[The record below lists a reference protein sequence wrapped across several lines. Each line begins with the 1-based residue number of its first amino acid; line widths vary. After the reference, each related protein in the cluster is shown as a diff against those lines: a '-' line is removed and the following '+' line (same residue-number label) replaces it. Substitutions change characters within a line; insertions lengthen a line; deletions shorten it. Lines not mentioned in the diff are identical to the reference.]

1 MKPHKL
7 LLTSLLAAAA
17 MGAVPVYGDAAYTST
32 TTGVGTTTATLQL
45 DGGTTTLSG
54 GSIDL
59 SSFSGTLELSGN
71 NGGSI
76 STVATNGGWG
86 GRVSFAADTYSS
98 ALTRIILNAGI
109 EADLTNVASQSGLT
123 IEADN
128 ASFYFGSGG
137 SMLSANLHVGS
148 GGVRLNGGSA
158 ATQTYA
164 GTITGSGS
172 VYNFL
177 SESNNNASGG
187 TVIFTGNTSG
197 FTGTWV
203 SANNNAKIWQFGDGS
218 AAAAGGAVG
227 GNFGTSTQ
235 SVKLKF
241 DFTGDYSVGGNVY
254 ASALTIAGGNA
265 SFGGAVKAGSISVAS
280 GATAKLAEGSAFNL
294 ASVASAIA
302 ISGGGNFVLAGNVSL
317 SADASGAPLS
327 LTAGTFSVEDTASF
341 ALTGT
346 GRLGESVN
354 FVSVSGGTVTAATLS
369 TEKFTYNGHA
379 LSSRVTGVSLT
390 ESGSL
395 AFTGKALSLTWKSDL
410 ATGTWNKSDQNF
422 TASDGT
428 ASSFVDYD
436 DVTFA
441 TAGASVTI
449 GEAIA
454 AERITISEDT
464 TFMASSANTLSASNV
479 AVESGKTLTI
489 SGSGGISNYSFG
501 SVDVAENAVWDL
513 GTYGSVA
520 VSQTVT
526 GSGTVKIVNSSGG
539 HNVTVNLGEFSGILD
554 FTGKFKSNGN
564 TLGADA
570 TIRISGSGANCN
582 MWGGG
587 TLANDVHFLTDYQ
600 IGDSTSTSITLSGH
614 VSTEEGT
621 TLTVGATR
629 SGYTG
634 TAIFSGD
641 MDVSH
646 LLVND
651 YGVVQIRNNAGD
663 SGSWKTLNKVTLANG
678 RTLTLYSA
686 AQPTVATT
694 IGELALSGAAATL
707 AMTNFQGYWNV
718 DKLDIGEQTSVT
730 LNLESS
736 QSSSNTGIFEFGA
749 SSAGDVGNFAG
760 TFNVTSTDTGKT
772 RSVSV
777 VISNGDIAKKAVVN
791 LASIGVNAS
800 NPSKLSLGVNA
811 SCVTIAGL
819 VSTLGDN
826 AGVYSGKVGT
836 ETDGAS
842 IPAGDSTTRTLV
854 IKTAE
859 GGDYSFNGKIL
870 ANLNLEKTGAGMQ
883 TLAGAS
889 TAFNGSVKVS
899 GGVLALADASAIGFG
914 NAVRID
920 GGQLKVGN
928 GTTAVSLNAAAY
940 TIVLSDA
947 YSADSGVAAI
957 VGTDTAN
964 KSSVALATDTK
975 ITIELADSVAVSLAA
990 EAAQYQYK
998 IFDATTIDDASFS
1011 IDSFAL
1017 SEALKSD
1024 WRISDY
1030 TNGVLTISAIPEPS
1044 AFGLLAGIGALALAG
1059 TRRRRR
1065 KA

>member
-1 MKPHKL
+1 MKPQKF

-17 MGAVPVYGDAAYTST
+17 MSAVPAYGDAAYTST
-32 TTGVGTTTATLQL
+32 TTGVGTTLATMQL
-45 DGGTTTLSG
+45 DGDTTTVLA
-54 GSIDL
+54 GSNINL
-59 SSFSGTLELSGN
+59 GNFSGTLELSGN

-86 GRVSFAADTYSS
+86 GRVSFAENSYTSE
-98 ALTRIILNAGI
+98 LTRIILNAGI
-109 EADLTNVASQSGLT
+109 EAELTNVASQSGLT

-128 ASFYFGSGG
+128 ASFYFTGDT
-137 SMLSANLHVGS
+137 LSANLHVGS
-148 GGVRLNGGSA
+148 GGVRLNGNSG

-164 GTITGSGS
+164 GTITGSGN

-177 SESNNNASGG
+177 SQSTNGS
-187 TVIFTGNTSG
+187 VIFTGNTSG

-203 SANNNAKIWQFGDGS
+203 SANDSAKIWQFGDGS

-227 GNFGTSTQ
+227 GNFGTRTQ
-235 SVKLKF
+235 RVKLKF
-241 DFTGDYSVGGNVY
+241 NFTGDYSVGGNVY

-341 ALTGT
+341 ALTGA

-410 ATGTWNKSDQNF
+410 TTGTWNKSNQNF

-449 GEAIA
+449 GEPIA

-464 TFMASSANTLSASNV
+464 TFTASSSNTLSASNV

-539 HNVTVNLGEFSGILD
+539 HSVTVNLGEFSGILD
-554 FTGKFKSNGN
+554 FTGKFKSDGN
-564 TLGADA
+564 TLGTDA

-600 IGDSTSTSITLSGH
+600 IGDSTSTSITLSGR

-634 TAIFSGD
+634 TAIFSGG

-651 YGVVQIRNNAGD
+651 YGVAQIRNNAAD
-663 SGSWKTLNKVTLANG
+663 SGSSKKLNKVTLANG

-694 IGELALSGAAATL
+694 IGELALSGATATL
-707 AMTNFQGYWNV
+707 AMTHFQGYWNV

-730 LNLESS
+730 LNLASS
-736 QSSSNTGIFEFGA
+736 QSSSNTGIFELGA
-749 SSAGDVGNFAG
+749 SSASDVGNFAG

-777 VISNGDIAKKAVVN
+777 VISNGDIAKKAVVK
-791 LASIGVNAS
+791 LASIGSAAS
-800 NPSKLSLGVNA
+800 STIPSRLSLGVNA
-811 SCVTIAGL
+811 SRVTIAGL

-854 IKTAE
+854 INTAE

-870 ANLNLEKTGAGMQ
+870 ANLNLEKTGAGTQ

-899 GGVLALADASAIGFG
+899 GGVLALADASAIGSG

-947 YSADSGVAAI
+947 YSEDSGVAAI

-998 IFDATTIDDASFS
+998 IFDTATIVSDSFT

-1024 WRISDY
+1024 WQISGY
-1030 TNGVLTISAIPEPS
+1030 KNGVLTIAAIPEPS
-1044 AFGLLAGIGALALAG
+1044 VFGLLAGLGALALAG